1 MNDPAAAIELLVRA
15 ADAGDTYLS
24 WTWLDAARTP
34 TVCRLDARR
43 REKLLDTLED
53 ALPHPRPLATGN
65 GSDARQESES
75 EAVQRALTVGAFAA
89 HATEHDL
96 STRLA
101 DALLP
106 HDVRTRLAEY
116 ADDRRIRVRVA
127 PSARLA
133 QVPWE
138 LLVLDG
144 DRRLLDIA
152 DIVYDPPATLHV
164 GRSRPP
170 VPWAQQRQLPPLH
183 VIDPIL
189 PTSAQ
194 PALHNVFR
202 HADDLGA
209 LGAFEGRVV
218 RERRTVGRGT
228 HRRRGQDRATR
239 AVPALVPVQ
248 GEVTRVQLSAAL
260 LRGCSRFLYFGHVSA
275 TPNEPG
281 SAAIHLGDVVGP
293 PDEPGGAWG
302 LAAPRGGA
310 PGDARGAHL
319 PLCAL
324 DFLLGTTRSD
334 DPEVWARYGATRPQF
349 GHEIWPMPSR
359 VAIIACEGG
368 VDFRSA
374 ETFGLIMAALDA
386 GAELVTTTRWVL
398 PTDAAFRACLGLPPT
413 RRPTTDLALRVD
425 DAHNDLDPVAALTR
439 WQRDQLRAWRD
450 TGAASGSPIVW
461 AALTSTVAPAR
472 EPAEPSQPHDAAVGR
487 SHD

>member
-1 MNDPAAAIELLVRA
+1 MNDPVTEIELLVRA

-24 WTWLDAARTP
+24 WTWLDGARTP
-34 TVCRLDARR
+34 TVCRLDARN

-53 ALPHPRPLATGN
+53 ALPHPRPTGN
-65 GSDARQESES
+65 GSDARQESEP
-75 EAVQRALTVGAFAA
+75 EAVRRALTIGAFAA
-89 HATEHDL
+89 YATEHDL

-101 DALLP
+101 DTLLP
-106 HDVRTRLAEY
+106 RDVRTRLAEH
-116 ADDRRIRVRVA
+116 AGDQHIRIRVA

-152 DIVYDPPATLHV
+152 EIVYDPPATLHA

-189 PTSAQ
+189 PSSAQ

-202 HADDLGA
+202 DPDDLGA
-209 LGAFEGRVV
+209 LGEFEGRVV
-218 RERRTVGRGT
+218 RERRTAGRGT
-228 HRRRGQDRATR
+228 HRRRGQDRAAR
-239 AVPALVPVQ
+239 PVPALVPVQ

-260 LRGCSRFLYFGHVSA
+260 IRGCSRFLYFGHVSA
-275 TPNEPG
+275 APNEPG

-293 PDEPGGAWG
+293 SDAPGGAWG
-302 LAAPRGGA
+302 LATPRGGA
-310 PGDARGAHL
+310 PGHTRGAHL

-334 DPEVWARYGATRPQF
+334 DPEVWARYGATNPQL

-359 VAIIACEGG
+359 VALIACEGG

-398 PTDAAFRACLGLPPT
+398 PTDAAFRACLGLLPT
-413 RRPTTDLALRVD
+413 RRPTTDLALHVD
-425 DAHNDLDPVAALTR
+425 DAHNDPDPVAALTR
-439 WQRDQLRAWRD
+439 WQRDQLRTWRD
-450 TGAASGSPIVW
+450 TGAVSCSPIVW

-472 EPAEPSQPHDAAVGR
+472 EPAEPSQAHAAAVGR